1 MTRMND
7 DASDSI
13 DEQVLPSLPN
23 RRIVGPPKRYAK
35 IMHKLLHRG
44 TRDYSETDIQEG
56 LLSDDLL
63 VLITPEDI
71 KQFLRENAYGH
82 RDPGPNDFPTLCSAN
97 TLVVYKKALSQNILQ
112 AENEANA
119 GSCIADVRFFGT

>member
-1 MTRMND
+1 MND
-7 DASDSI
+7 DSSDI
-13 DEQVLPSLPN
+13 DEQVLLSLPN

-35 IMHKLLHRG
+35 IMHKFLLYRG
-44 TRDYSETDIQEG
+44 TRDSSETDIQEG

-71 KQFLRENAYGH
+71 KQFHCEKAYGH